1 MGSGR
6 VDPAQMHVAG
16 AARDSLPLANVRR
29 FGKAARSRG
38 AKKQQF
44 DVVRSCKLRG
54 HAIFSAYNPFYSLA
68 GFLVGALVG
77 MTGVGGGS
85 LMTPLLVLLFGFHPS
100 TAVGTDLLYA
110 SVTKTAGTVV
120 HGKRQTVDWKI
131 VTSLASGSVPAAILT
146 LSLMGYFGIKG
157 AQTALLLNMLL
168 GGALLLT
175 SFAVFFRPWILG
187 WAGHHIDAME
197 ARRVTGWTVALGA
210 ILGVLVSITSV
221 GAGALGTTA
230 LLILYPKLPVARI
243 AGSDI
248 AHAVPLTLIAGIG
261 HWLMGSVD
269 LGLMLALLAGS
280 IPGVIVGS
288 LVASRSSDSVL
299 RPILAITLL
308 LSSVK
313 LLTA

>member
-1 MGSGR
+1 
-6 VDPAQMHVAG
+6 
-16 AARDSLPLANVRR
+16 
-29 FGKAARSRG
+29 
-38 AKKQQF
+38 
-44 DVVRSCKLRG
+44 
-54 HAIFSAYNPFYSLA
+54 
-68 GFLVGALVG
+68 
-77 MTGVGGGS
+77 
-85 LMTPLLVLLFGFHPS
+85 MTPLLVLLFGFHPA

-110 SVTKTAGTVV
+110 SVTKSVGTAV
-120 HGKRQTVDWKI
+120 HHKGETVDWKI
-131 VTSLASGSVPAAILT
+131 VGALASGSVPAATVTLT
-146 LSLMGYFGIKG
+146 LMAYLKVTAAHS
-157 AQTALLLNMLL
+157 ALLLNVLL

-175 SFAVFFRPWILG
+175 SIAVFFRPWILR

-197 ARRVTGWTVALGA
+197 QRRVTHWTVLLGA

-269 LGLMLALLAGS
+269 VTLMLSLLAGS
-280 IPGVIVGS
+280 IPGIIVGS
-288 LVASRSSDSVL
+288 LLATRSSDSVL
-299 RPILAITLL
+299 RPVLAITLL
-308 LSSVK
+308 LSSVR

>member
-1 MGSGR
+1 
-6 VDPAQMHVAG
+6 
-16 AARDSLPLANVRR
+16 
-29 FGKAARSRG
+29 
-38 AKKQQF
+38 
-44 DVVRSCKLRG
+44 
-54 HAIFSAYNPFYSLA
+54 
-68 GFLVGALVG
+68 
-77 MTGVGGGS
+77 
-85 LMTPLLVLLFGFHPS
+85 MTPLLVLMFGFHPA

-110 SVTKTAGTVV
+110 SVTKSVGTAV
-120 HGKRQTVDWKI
+120 HHKGETVDWKI
-131 VTSLASGSVPAAILT
+131 VGALACGSVPAAIVT
-146 LSLMGYFGIKG
+146 LSLMAYLNVG
-157 AQTALLLNMLL
+157 AAHSALFLNVLL

-175 SFAVFFRPWILG
+175 SIAVFFRPWILR

-197 ARRVTGWTVALGA
+197 RRRVTRWTVLLGA

-269 LGLMLALLAGS
+269 LTLMLALLAGS
-280 IPGVIVGS
+280 IPGIILGS
-288 LVASRSSDSVL
+288 LLATRSSDAVL

-308 LSSVK
+308 LSSVR

>member
-1 MGSGR
+1 
-6 VDPAQMHVAG
+6 
-16 AARDSLPLANVRR
+16 
-29 FGKAARSRG
+29 
-38 AKKQQF
+38 
-44 DVVRSCKLRG
+44 
-54 HAIFSAYNPFYSLA
+54 
-68 GFLVGALVG
+68 

-85 LMTPLLVLLFGFHPS
+85 LMTPLLVVLFGFHPA

-120 HGKRQTVDWKI
+120 HGKRETVDWKI
-131 VTSLASGSVPAAILT
+131 VSGLASGSVPAAIIT
-146 LSLMGYFGIKG
+146 LSAMAYFGVNGSHSAFVLNILLG
-157 AQTALLLNMLL
+157 SALLV
-168 GGALLLT
+168 T
-175 SFAVFFRPWILG
+175 SVAVFFRPWILRWTG
-187 WAGHHIDAME
+187 SHIDEME
-197 ARRVTGWTVALGA
+197 PARLTGWTVMLGVL
-210 ILGVLVSITSV
+210 LGVLVSITSV

-230 LLILYPKLPVARI
+230 LLILYPKLPIARI

-269 LGLMLALLAGS
+269 VGLMVSLLAGS

-299 RPILAITLL
+299 RPVLAITLL
-308 LSSVK
+308 LSGLK